1 MAYVDGFLIPVPN
14 ARLDDYRALAELG
27 AKVWRDHGALHYF
40 EGVAEDVPEG
50 KTTDF
55 WRAVKREEGETVV
68 FAFIVYESRASRD
81 DVMAKAMADPR
92 MQMDPS
98 TMPFDGKRMVFG
110 GFSELVAWMGESR
123 PAG

>member
-1 MAYVDGFLIPVPN
+1 MAYVDGFIIPVPI
-14 ARLDDYRALAELG
+14 ARLDEYRALAELG
-27 AKVWRDHGALHYF
+27 LKVWRDHGAIHYF

-68 FAFIVYESRASRD
+68 FSFIVYESRAARD
-81 DVMAKAMADPR
+81 AIMAKAMADPR

-98 TMPFDGKRMVFG
+98 TMPFDMKRMVIG
-110 GFSELVAWMGESR
+110 GFSELVAMFGR
-123 PAG
+123 AGSM